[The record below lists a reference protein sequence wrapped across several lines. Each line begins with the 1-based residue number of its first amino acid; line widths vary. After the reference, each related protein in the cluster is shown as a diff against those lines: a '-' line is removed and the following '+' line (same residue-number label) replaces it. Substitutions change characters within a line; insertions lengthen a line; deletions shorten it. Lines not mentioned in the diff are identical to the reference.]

1 MIIVNDIQDAEI
13 IKRKIDSMIRRH
25 SRNKDAAALVE
36 ELTFLTEDLSSNI
49 LRIENNMEMEI
60 KL

>member
-36 ELTFLTEDLSSNI
+36 ELTFLAEDLDANI
-49 LRIENNMEMEI
+49 ERIDNENFIENN
-60 KL
+60 